1 VTRNATGIASASIL
15 VACAVH
21 VPAPRAPS
29 DRVAIVAAET
39 GPGGA
44 RLVAIAENGD
54 RRFELIR
61 PAGKIVRDSNPAV
74 SPDGRWVVFASTRG
88 RNLDET
94 SLWIAPLGVSA
105 APLRLTDRGI
115 DSHPTWT
122 PDGGAIVFASTR
134 AKGNYDL
141 WRIAIADGKPRGEPA
156 QLTDAPGHEITPSCA
171 ADGAIVYAELTPHE
185 DGSVET
191 HLEERAPDGTIRHL
205 TDGPNDSSP
214 AVSPDGKT
222 IAFARPV
229 AHAATPDSEL
239 FRIARSGGE
248 ATQIVDVPLTDES
261 GPVWSRDGR
270 HLFATSL
277 LRGADGRPVFSSIIY
292 VDLDEPKPVA
302 RILEDRAGA
311 ILRLTPAMT
320 RERLDAAAL
329 RKAPE
334 YLPELGRIVGAA
346 IAKQREQ

>member
-1 VTRNATGIASASIL
+1 MRTAIASASIL
-15 VACAVH
+15 LVACAVH
-21 VPAPRAPS
+21 APAPAVRS

-74 SPDGRWVVFASTRG
+74 SPDGRWVVFVSTRG

-94 SLWIAPLGVSA
+94 SVWIAPLGVSA

-122 PDGGAIVFASTR
+122 RDGGAIVFASTR
-134 AKGNYDL
+134 AAGNFDL
-141 WRIAIADGKPRGEPA
+141 WRIAIADGKPRGEPE

-171 ADGAIVYAELTPHE
+171 PDGAIVYAELTPGE
-185 DGSVET
+185 GSSVET
-191 HLEERAPDGTIRHL
+191 HLEERAADGTIRKL

-239 FRIARSGGE
+239 FRIARSGGD
-248 ATQIVDVPLTDES
+248 ATQIVDVP
-261 GPVWSRDGR
+261 
-270 HLFATSL
+270 L
-277 LRGADGRPVFSSIIY
+277 LRGADGRPVFSSIVY
-292 VDLDEPKPVA
+292 VDLDEPRPVA
-302 RILEDRAGA
+302 RILEDHAGA

-334 YLPELGRIVGAA
+334 YLPELGRIVGEA
-346 IAKQREQ
+346 ITKQRTR